1 MTATRTGRRAGRRA
15 FVALGSN
22 LGDRW
27 ANLRGGLAELPDV
40 VAASPVYET
49 EPIGGP
55 PEQGHYL
62 NMVAELFTTAT
73 PLELLVAAQRAE
85 VAAGR
90 VRTVRW
96 GPRSLDVDIL
106 LVGDL
111 TVDVPA
117 LQVPHPRMWQRGFV
131 LVPLADLAPE
141 IVAGHLDD
149 DLRAGV
155 ALAGTVALDRT

>member
-1 MTATRTGRRAGRRA
+1 VTAGQTGGRAGRRA

-27 ANLRGGLAELPDV
+27 ANLRAGLAELPDV

-49 EPIGGP
+49 EPVGGP
-55 PEQGHYL
+55 PGQGHYL
-62 NMVAELFTTAT
+62 NMVAELFTAAT